1 VVAGDQPLSSGHL
14 SIVPRS
20 GAHVTP
26 DDPPLFRRP
35 ATSRRLRLLATLSAG
50 VVAVTT
56 TAVLAGFHTELRPVA
71 PEDEGGTRSE
81 LVTTDIVG
89 IRTFTPPP
97 GITVENDVVYG
108 TQADGALLTLDVCSP
123 PADVVPAADVSASA
137 DAVSVT
143 DAERS
148 ARPAVISIHGGS
160 WARGDKANTDWRA
173 VCEWLASEGF
183 VAYSVNYRLAPAA
196 TFPAA
201 IDDLTLAVEWVRQAD
216 NAREYGIDP
225 DRIGVFG
232 GSAGGNLAA
241 LLGARGTGSFTEG
254 SRVAAV
260 ATLSAPTDLRHE
272 ALSRADAPEGL
283 QRIVLTYL
291 GCSVRRDCGTEA
303 AASPITELDK
313 SDPPVFIGAST
324 GEFIPLDQ
332 STGYASRLAELDVP
346 HQLVTVP
353 GSLHSIGILDATM
366 RTNVAAFLHS
376 HLAPPAP

>member
-1 VVAGDQPLSSGHL
+1 
-14 SIVPRS
+14 
-20 GAHVTP
+20 VTP
-26 DDPPLFRRP
+26 DDSPVSRRP
-35 ATSRRLRLLATLSAG
+35 ATSTRVRLLATLSAA

-56 TAVLAGFHTELRPVA
+56 TAVLAGFHTELRPVT

-89 IRTFTPPP
+89 IRTFAPPP
-97 GITVENDVVYG
+97 GITVESDVVYG
-108 TQADGALLTLDVCSP
+108 TQPDGALLTLDVCSP
-123 PADVVPAADVSASA
+123 PANAVSADAVPAADAP
-137 DAVSVT
+137 T
-143 DAERS
+143 S
-148 ARPAVISIHGGS
+148 ARPAVISVHGGS
-160 WARGDKANTDWRA
+160 WARGDKANPEWQA
-173 VCEWLASEGF
+173 VCQWLASAGF

-216 NAREYGIDP
+216 NVRQYGIDP

-241 LLGARGTGSFTEG
+241 LLGARGTGSLTEG

-260 ATLSAPTDLRHE
+260 ATLSAPTDLRQE
-272 ALSRADAPEGL
+272 SLSRADAPEGL
-283 QRIVLTYL
+283 HRIILSYL
-291 GCSVRRDCGTEA
+291 GCSVRRDCEA
-303 AASPITELDK
+303 EDAASPITELDP

-332 STGYASRLAELDVP
+332 STGFASRLAELGVP

-353 GSLHSIGILDATM
+353 GSLHSIGILDDAM
-366 RTNVAAFLHS
+366 RTGIADFLHS

>member
-1 VVAGDQPLSSGHL
+1 M
-14 SIVPRS
+14 
-20 GAHVTP
+20 TP
-26 DDPPLFRRP
+26 DDPPVSRRP
-35 ATSRRLRLLATLSAG
+35 ATSRRLRVLATLSAA

-97 GITVENDVVYG
+97 GITVQSDIVYG
-108 TQADGALLTLDVCSP
+108 TQSDGTLLTLDVCSP
-123 PADVVPAADVSASA
+123 PAEAALAA
-137 DAVSVT
+137 DAVTSV
-143 DAERS
+143 
-148 ARPAVISIHGGS
+148 RPAVIAVHGGS

-173 VCEWLASEGF
+173 VCQWLASAGF

-201 IDDLTLAVEWVRQAD
+201 IDDLTLAVEWIRQAD

-225 DRIGVFG
+225 ERIGVFG

-241 LLGARGTGSFTEG
+241 LLGARGTGSLTEG
-254 SRVAAV
+254 ARVAAV

-272 ALSRADAPEGL
+272 SLSRADAPEGL
-283 QRIVLTYL
+283 HRIVLTYL
-291 GCSVRRDCGTEA
+291 GCSVRRDCETEA
-303 AASPITELDK
+303 AASPITELDA
-313 SDPPVFIGAST
+313 SDPPVFIAAST

-353 GSLHSIGILDATM
+353 GSLHSIGILDDAM
-366 RTNVAAFLHS
+366 RARVVEFLHA
-376 HLAPPAP
+376 HLDPPAP